1 MSKLK
6 TYKFSDLYEMSS
18 GISSKPEQA
27 GHGAPFLSF
36 SCVFNNYFLP
46 QDLPDLMDT
55 SDKEQEVYSI
65 NEGDIFLTRTSE
77 TLDELGMSSVAVKA
91 YLNASFSG
99 FLKRLRPIQ
108 SDITYPKFM
117 AFYLRSKL
125 FRKVMTNN
133 AIMTLRASLNEQIF
147 SYLELILPEYDEQRK
162 IGDFLY
168 ALNQK
173 IELNN
178 KINTEL
184 EAMAKLIYD
193 YWFVQFDFPNV
204 KGKPYKSSGGKMVW
218 NEELK
223 MGIPEGWK
231 SGTLND
237 LGEIIGGSTP
247 PREIDE
253 YFSSIGTAW
262 ITPKDLSL
270 NRGNKFITKGEL
282 DVSDKGLKTASLNI
296 MPKGTI
302 LLSTRA
308 PIGYLAISRENVT
321 TNQGFKSFVINK
333 GYSSEFVYYMV
344 KNMIPAIEKNAV
356 GSTFKEVSATTLKT
370 IPVCLPTSII
380 RTKYQETVE
389 SIFRKQDFL
398 ELENQKLS
406 ELRDWLLPMLM
417 NGQVKVGDVREEL
430 AMAAEPSSVYK
441 TKAKKK

>member
-36 SCVFNNYFLP
+36 SSVFNNYFLP
-46 QDLPDLMDT
+46 ESLPDLMDT

-91 YLNASFSG
+91 YPNASFSG

-147 SYLELILPEYDEQRK
+147 SYLELILPEYDEQKR

-178 KINTEL
+178 KINKEL
-184 EAMAKLIYD
+184 EAMAKLVYD
-193 YWFVQFDFPNV
+193 YWFVQFDFPNA
-204 KGKPYKSSGGKMVW
+204 KGKPYKSNGGKMVW
-218 NEELK
+218 SEELK
-223 MGIPEGWK
+223 IEIPDGWE

-247 PREIDE
+247 SREIDE
-253 YFSSIGTAW
+253 YFSDNGTAW

-282 DVSDKGLKTASLNI
+282 DVSDKGIKTASLNI

-321 TNQGFKSFVINK
+321 TNQGFKSFVLNK

-370 IPVCLPTSII
+370 IPVCIPTNII
-380 RTKYQETVE
+380 RTKYKETVE
-389 SIFRKQDFL
+389 SIFRKQDIL

-406 ELRDWLLPMLM
+406 KLRDWLLPMLM
-417 NGQVKVGDVREEL
+417 NGQVKVGDVKQEL
-430 AMAAEPSSVYK
+430 AMAAEPEIKYHNK
-441 TKAKKK
+441 

>member
-6 TYKFSDLYEMSS
+6 TYKFSNLYEMSS

-27 GHGAPFLSF
+27 GHGSPFLSF
-36 SCVFNNYFLP
+36 SSVFNNYFLHE
-46 QDLPDLMDT
+46 DLPDLMDT

-91 YLNASFSG
+91 YPNASFSG
-99 FLKRLRPIQ
+99 FLKRLRPTQ
-108 SDITYPKFM
+108 SNITYPKFM

-147 SYLELILPEYDEQRK
+147 SYLELILPEYDEQK
-162 IGDFLY
+162 KVGDFLY
-168 ALNQK
+168 AINQK

-184 EAMAKLIYD
+184 EAMAKLIYN
-193 YWFVQFDFPNV
+193 YWFVQFDFPNA
-204 KGKPYKSSGGKMVW
+204 KDKPYKSSGGKMVW
-218 NEELK
+218 SEELK
-223 MGIPEGWK
+223 MEIPEGWK

-253 YFSSIGTAW
+253 YFSSNGTAW

-282 DVSDKGLKTASLNI
+282 DVSDKGIKTASLNI

-321 TNQGFKSFVINK
+321 TNQGFKSFVLSK

-389 SIFRKQDFL
+389 SIFTKQDIL

-417 NGQVKVGDVREEL
+417 NGQVKVGDVEQEL
-430 AMAAEPSSVYK
+430 AMAAEPEAVYK
-441 TKAKKK
+441 KRK